1 MSVQQIG
8 ECEECMKM
16 RLCCG
21 HSISFQ
27 MTVLNN
33 DVNSVHVRTI
43 LYGSFSLA
51 QYACT
56 VEISVEWNNVNV
68 NGLLY
73 NTLQNG
79 KTW

>member
-1 MSVQQIG
+1 MLGSN
-8 ECEECMKM
+8 
-16 RLCCG
+16 
-21 HSISFQ
+21 ISFIIDLGQ
-27 MTVLNN
+27 MPASINE
-33 DVNSVHVRTI
+33 VNSVHVRTI

-68 NGLLY
+68 NGLFDKY
-73 NTLQNG
+73 TTNE